1 MFFLHSP
8 PFQVQ
13 LFWSITSTRFLPF
26 LSFEY
31 THMAKVQSV
40 VDGSI
45 LQPTFL
51 EKFKQRGLLIKH
63 SISGP
68 LSLSKVAWC
77 AAFSEPAFSLFSC
90 YFKLHSLFSCYFKLH
105 SLLLKLLTFLPT
117 LILPITTSTWSW
129 YLFSWGRGGGKNL
142 WWWYR
147 NALDFPLGNF
157 TYIVFTHFLPLFQF
171 FWKQSSVSFPWKNIS
186 TSALI
191 TIYSTPAFR
200 DHYSKPP
207 ISIFILIT

>member
-1 MFFLHSP
+1 MLTCSYHDHSWTCDPLCLLNPLLLPSPLFFLHSP

-31 THMAKVQSV
+31 IHMAKAQSV

-77 AAFSEPAFSLFSC
+77 ASFSEPAFSLFSC
-90 YFKLHSLFSCYFKLH
+90 YFKLHSLFSCYFKLY

-129 YLFSWGRGGGKNL
+129 YLFSWGGGG
-142 WWWYR
+142 R
-147 NALDFPLGNF
+147 TCGDETGMP
-157 TYIVFTHFLPLFQF
+157 
-171 FWKQSSVSFPWKNIS
+171 
-186 TSALI
+186 
-191 TIYSTPAFR
+191 
-200 DHYSKPP
+200 
-207 ISIFILIT
+207 